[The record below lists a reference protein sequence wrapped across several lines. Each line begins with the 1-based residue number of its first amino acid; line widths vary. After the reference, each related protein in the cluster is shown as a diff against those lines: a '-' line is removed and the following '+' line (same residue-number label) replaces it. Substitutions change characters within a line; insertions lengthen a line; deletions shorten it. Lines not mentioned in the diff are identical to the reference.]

1 VPVVRLR
8 PYSLGYF
15 TSSHVTECAT
25 TAKMVE
31 RFCEAGL
38 IQYIYNLARSDSP
51 ELIKL
56 SLKILS
62 MTLRLGTWS
71 IASSA
76 SILGCA

>member
-1 VPVVRLR
+1 
-8 PYSLGYF
+8 
-15 TSSHVTECAT
+15 
-25 TAKMVE
+25 MVE